1 MENKVMIQE
10 NDQDDEIS
18 LIDLLIVLAKH
29 KKLILGLPVVF
40 GMLALVYGLV
50 ATPIFE
56 AKTTILPPQQQQSSA
71 SAMLAQLGGLAGG
84 AGAALGVKSPNDIY
98 LAMMQSRRLGE
109 KLVERLKLQSV
120 YKTKTIGD
128 TLSVLEGRSKVVSGK
143 DGLISIAVEDKD
155 PKFAAAIA
163 NAYVEE
169 LRSLS
174 KVLAVTEA
182 AQRRQFFEGQLFSA
196 KKELANAEVAL
207 KQEQEKTGVLQLDAQ
222 GKVAIEAL
230 AALRAKVSAKQV
242 QINAMRNFATES
254 NPELQRARAELDS
267 LQTQLADVS
276 KGGAENDNALLSKSK
291 APGIGLDYIR
301 KMRDVKYQ
309 ETLFELMSK
318 QYEIAKLDEAKDGAN
333 IQVLDSAITPERK
346 SKPKRSMIILMA
358 LFAGFFLAILAS
370 FILEAMNKMGTN
382 PEQKQ
387 RLDLLKN
394 TWKGVA

>member
-1 MENKVMIQE
+1 MENKAITQE

-29 KKLILGLPVVF
+29 KKLIFGLPIVF
-40 GMLALVYGLV
+40 GILALVYGLV

-56 AKTTILPPQQQQSSA
+56 AKATILPPQQQQSSA
-71 SAMLAQLGGLAGG
+71 SAMLASLGGLAGG
-84 AGAALGVKSPNDIY
+84 AGAALGMKSPNDIY
-98 LAMMQSRRLGE
+98 IAMMQSRRLEE
-109 KLVERLKLQSV
+109 KLVERFKLQSV
-120 YKTKTIGD
+120 YETETAGE
-128 TLSVLEGRSKVVSGK
+128 TLLALEGSSKIASGK
-143 DGLISIAVEDKD
+143 DGLISITVEDKD
-155 PKFAAAIA
+155 PKLAAAIA

-169 LRSLS
+169 LRNLS

-182 AQRRQFFEGQLFSA
+182 AQRRQFFEGQIVTA
-196 KKELANAEVAL
+196 KKELADAEVAL
-207 KQEQEKTGVLQLDAQ
+207 RQLQEKTGVLQLNEQ
-222 GKVAIEAL
+222 GKVAIEAV
-230 AALRAKVSAKQV
+230 AALRARVSAKQV
-242 QINAMRNFATES
+242 QLNAMRNFATEN
-254 NPELQRARAELDS
+254 NPELQRAKAELDS
-267 LQTQLADVS
+267 LQTQLADMS
-276 KGGAENDNALLSKSK
+276 KGGDENEDVLIAKSK

-333 IQVLDSAITPERK
+333 IQVLDSAIAPERK
-346 SKPKRSMIILMA
+346 AKPKRAILILLA

>member
-1 MENKVMIQE
+1 MENKAITQE

-29 KKLILGLPVVF
+29 KKLIFGLPVVF
-40 GMLALVYGLV
+40 AIIALVYGLL

-71 SAMLAQLGGLAGG
+71 SAMLASLGGLAGG
-84 AGAALGVKSPNDIY
+84 AGAALGMKSPNDIY
-98 LAMMQSRRLGE
+98 IAMMQSRRLEE
-109 KLVERLKLQSV
+109 KLVERFKLQTV
-120 YKTKTIGD
+120 YETKTAGE
-128 TLSVLEGRSKVVSGK
+128 TLLALEGSSKIASGK
-143 DGLISIAVEDKD
+143 DGLISIEVADKD
-155 PKFAAAIA
+155 PKLAAAIA

-169 LRSLS
+169 LRNLS

-182 AQRRQFFEGQLFSA
+182 AQRRQFFEGQIVTA
-196 KKELANAEVAL
+196 KKELAEAEVAL
-207 KQEQEKTGVLQLDAQ
+207 RQLQEKTGVLQLNEQ

-230 AALRAKVSAKQV
+230 AALRARVSAKQV
-242 QINAMRNFATES
+242 QLNAMRNFATEN
-254 NPELQRARAELDS
+254 NPELQRAKAELDS
-267 LQTQLADVS
+267 LQTQLADMS
-276 KGGAENDNALLSKSK
+276 KGGEENEDVLIAKSK

-333 IQVLDSAITPERK
+333 IQVLDSAIAPERK
-346 SKPKRSMIILMA
+346 AKPKRAILILLA

>member
-1 MENKVMIQE
+1 MENKTVVQE

-29 KKLILGLPVVF
+29 KKLIFGLPVLFAV
-40 GMLALVYGLV
+40 LAVIYGLL

-71 SAMLAQLGGLAGG
+71 SAMLAQLGGLGG
-84 AGAALGVKSPNDIY
+84 AGAALGMKSPNDIY
-98 LAMMQSRRLGE
+98 IAMMQSRRLEE
-109 KLVERLKLQSV
+109 KLVERFKLQTV
-120 YKTKTIGD
+120 YEAKTIGD
-128 TLSVLEGRSKVVSGK
+128 TLAALEGSSKIATGK

-155 PKFAAAIA
+155 PKLAAAIA

-169 LRSLS
+169 LRNLS
-174 KVLAVTEA
+174 KVMAVTEA
-182 AQRRQFFEGQLFSA
+182 AQRRQFFEGQLLGA

-222 GKVAIEAL
+222 GKMAIEAL
-230 AALRAKVSAKQV
+230 GALRAKVSAKQV

-254 NPELQRARAELDS
+254 NPELQRAKAELDS
-267 LQTQLADVS
+267 LQTQLADMG
-276 KGGAENDNALLSKSK
+276 KGGDANEDVLLAKTK
-291 APGIGLDYIR
+291 APGIGLEYIR
-301 KMRDVKYQ
+301 KVRDVKYQ

-333 IQVLDSAITPERK
+333 IQVLDAAIEPERK
-346 SKPKRSMIILMA
+346 SKPKRAILVLLA
-358 LFAGFFLAILAS
+358 LFGGFFLAILAS
-370 FILEAMNKMGTN
+370 FILEAFNKMGTN

-387 RLDLLKN
+387 RLDLLKKA
-394 TWKGVA
+394 WKGIA

>member
-1 MENKVMIQE
+1 MENKAAIQDE
-10 NDQDDEIS
+10 DDEIS
-18 LIDLLIVLAKH
+18 LIDLLIVLARH
-29 KKLILGLPVVF
+29 KKLLLGLPLLF
-40 GMLALVYGLV
+40 AALALAYGLL

-56 AKTTILPPQQQQSSA
+56 AKTSILPPQQQQSSA
-71 SAMLAQLGGLAGG
+71 SAMLAQLGGIAGG
-84 AGAALGVKSPNDIY
+84 AGAALGMKNPNDIY
-98 LAMMQSRRLGE
+98 IAMMQSRRLEE
-109 KLVERLKLQSV
+109 KLVQRFKLQTV
-120 YKTKTIGD
+120 YEAKTMGGAL
-128 TLSVLEGRSKVVSGK
+128 LSLEGNSKIATGK

-155 PKFAAAIA
+155 PKLAAAIA

-169 LRSLS
+169 LRALS

-182 AQRRQFFEGQLFSA
+182 AQRRQFFEGQLVSA

-207 KQEQEKTGVLQLDAQ
+207 KQTQEKTGVLQLDAQ

-230 AALRAKVSAKQV
+230 ASLRAKVSAKQV
-242 QINAMRNFATES
+242 QINAMKNFATES
-254 NPELQRARAELDS
+254 NPELQRAQAELDS
-267 LQTQLADVS
+267 LQSQLADLS
-276 KGGAENDNALLSKSK
+276 KGGEANEDVLLAKSK

-333 IQVLDSAITPERK
+333 IQVLDSAIAPENK
-346 SKPKRSMIILMA
+346 IKPKRSLLILLA
-358 LFAGFFLAILAS
+358 LFAGFFIAVLAS
-370 FILEAMNKMGTN
+370 FILEAFNKMGRD

>member
-1 MENKVMIQE
+1 MENKAAIQDE
-10 NDQDDEIS
+10 DDEIS
-18 LIDLLIVLAKH
+18 LIDLLIVLARH
-29 KKLILGLPVVF
+29 KKLLLGLPLLF
-40 GMLALVYGLV
+40 AALALAYGLL

-56 AKTTILPPQQQQSSA
+56 AKTSILPPQQQQSSA

-84 AGAALGVKSPNDIY
+84 AALGMKSPNDIY
-98 LAMMQSRRLGE
+98 IAMMQSRRLEE
-109 KLVERLKLQSV
+109 KLVQRFKLQTV
-120 YKTKTIGD
+120 YEAKTMGGA
-128 TLSVLEGRSKVVSGK
+128 LLALEGNSKISTGK

-155 PKFAAAIA
+155 PKLAAAIA

-169 LRSLS
+169 LRALS

-182 AQRRQFFEGQLFSA
+182 AQRRQFFEGQLVSA

-207 KQEQEKTGVLQLDAQ
+207 KQTQEKTGVLQLDAQ

-230 AALRAKVSAKQV
+230 ASLRAKVSAKQV
-242 QINAMRNFATES
+242 QINAMKNFATAN
-254 NPELQRARAELDS
+254 NPELQRAQAELDS
-267 LQTQLADVS
+267 LQSQLVDLS
-276 KGGAENDNALLSKSK
+276 KGGEENEDVLLAKSK

-318 QYEIAKLDEAKDGAN
+318 QYEMAKLDEAKDGAN
-333 IQVLDSAITPERK
+333 IQVLDSAIAPENK
-346 SKPKRSMIILMA
+346 AKPKRAILILIS
-358 LFAGFFLAILAS
+358 LFAGIFIAVLAS
-370 FILEAMNKMGTN
+370 FILEAFNKMDRD

>member
-1 MENKVMIQE
+1 MENKTMIQE

-29 KKLILGLPVVF
+29 KKLIFGLPAVF
-40 GMLALVYGLV
+40 GILALVYGFV

-98 LAMMQSRRLGE
+98 IAMLQSRRLEE
-109 KLVERLKLQSV
+109 KLVERFKLQTV
-120 YKTKTIGD
+120 YETKTAGD
-128 TLSVLEGRSKVVSGK
+128 TLLALEGSSKIATGK

-155 PKFAAAIA
+155 PKLAAAIA

-169 LRSLS
+169 LRNLS

-182 AQRRQFFEGQLFSA
+182 AQRRQFFEGQITTA
-196 KKELANAEVAL
+196 KKELADAEVAL
-207 KQEQEKTGVLQLDAQ
+207 RQLQEQTGVLQLNEQ

-230 AALRAKVSAKQV
+230 ASLRAKVSAKQV
-242 QINAMRNFATES
+242 QLNAMRNFATEN
-254 NPELQRARAELDS
+254 NPELQRAKAELDS
-267 LQTQLADVS
+267 LQTQLADMS
-276 KGGAENDNALLSKSK
+276 KGGEENEDVLIAKSK
-291 APGIGLDYIR
+291 APGVGLDYLR

-333 IQVLDSAITPERK
+333 IQVLDSAIPPEK
-346 SKPKRSMIILMA
+346 KAKPKRSILILLA

-370 FILEAMNKMGTN
+370 FILEAMNKMATD

-394 TWKGVA
+394 TWKGRA